1 MLMQMQMLKLMLM
14 QLGNGNGHG
23 DGVGV
28 GVWVGDEDGVGV
40 GVRELIRF
48 VPKWPFGKSVL
59 ITSQKRGKTKTVLTG
74 KRSERSETSGERV
87 RIVCICQIDRGPKGF
102 SLGFFQLTA
111 FRRWGREASH
121 LHREN
126 YKYI

>member
-28 GVWVGDEDGVGV
+28 GDEDGVEVGV
-40 GVRELIRF
+40 GVGELIRF

-74 KRSERSETSGERV
+74 KRPERSETSGERV

-111 FRRWGREASH
+111 SRRWGREASH
-121 LHREN
+121 LHREK